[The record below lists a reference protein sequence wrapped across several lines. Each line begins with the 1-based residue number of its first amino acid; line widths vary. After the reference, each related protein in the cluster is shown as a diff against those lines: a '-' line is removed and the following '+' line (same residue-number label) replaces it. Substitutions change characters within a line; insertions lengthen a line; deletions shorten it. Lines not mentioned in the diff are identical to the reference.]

1 MKLQTFSLIF
11 LLVLTACA
19 APAAPQATA
28 STFIKTQATAVPTE
42 VPAEATFETS
52 LLVTEWK
59 GQSKG
64 NLLYPLDPARGS
76 ALPGYEPIP
85 LGGTYFHTFSPDRR
99 TLAVLSFAHETAN
112 GNLLLI
118 DLPTWK
124 TRQFETELNGWVT
137 AMVFSPDGT
146 RLAITYGDH
155 THKLAVFDLQRGVIT
170 AQEKTDSLVTRLKF
184 TADGEALMLYT
195 INSQTTDD
203 GMSATPPQVLQ
214 IGRAS
219 CRERV

>member
-1 MKLQTFSLIF
+1 MKLQTCSLIF

-59 GQSKG
+59 GQSEG

-85 LGGTYFHTFSPDRR
+85 LGGNYSHAFSPDRR
-99 TLAVLSFAHETAN
+99 TLAIVSFPNDSAN
-112 GNLLLI
+112 GSLL
-118 DLPTWK
+118 
-124 TRQFETELNGWVT
+124 FNG
-137 AMVFSPDGT
+137 
-146 RLAITYGDH
+146 
-155 THKLAVFDLQRGVIT
+155 
-170 AQEKTDSLVTRLKF
+170 
-184 TADGEALMLYT
+184 
-195 INSQTTDD
+195 
-203 GMSATPPQVLQ
+203 
-214 IGRAS
+214 
-219 CRERV
+219 